1 MGRQIELND
10 GDAAVVIRV
19 DGTTDMVYEE
29 QEEGDELN
37 TSTLI
42 AGLLLICI
50 QTPSILKQ
58 AEEIFDELIK

>member
-1 MGRQIELND
+1 MGKSIELGD
-10 GDAAVVIRV
+10 GDAAVVIRA

-42 AGLLLICI
+42 AALLLVCI

>member
-1 MGRQIELND
+1 MGKYIKLED
-10 GDAAVVIRV
+10 GGAAVVIRT

-29 QEEGDELN
+29 QELGDELN
-37 TSTLI
+37 ISTLT
-42 AGLLLICI
+42 AALLLICI